1 MSEIPGTVRCVL
13 CQAVISFRQ
22 NDKSKFDLHLQLE
35 HMVNTDTDIILAV
48 CLMDEEEVEVVK
60 TVMFIKL
67 QNSTE

>member
-48 CLMDEEEVEVVK
+48 CLMDEEEAQAVK
-60 TVMFIKL
+60 NVMFTK
-67 QNSTE
+67 SYRTS